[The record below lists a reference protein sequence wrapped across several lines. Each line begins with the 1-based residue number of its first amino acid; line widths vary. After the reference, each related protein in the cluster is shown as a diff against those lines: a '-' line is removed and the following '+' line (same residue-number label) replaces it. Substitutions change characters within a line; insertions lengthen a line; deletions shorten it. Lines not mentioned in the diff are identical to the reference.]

1 MAAPRLQAPDSGLGS
16 TGNPILDSANAV
28 NTDDIEGSSLT
39 LENNR
44 PSQPSPLKSSMTAAD
59 LDTAYPAGAVSG
71 GTSSTTTT
79 TTSDSSSGIK
89 QDSTASTSAA
99 QHAHENAPVENV
111 LSAIGGAVV

>member
-44 PSQPSPLKSSMTAAD
+44 PSQPSPLKSSLTAAD
-59 LDTAYPAGAVSG
+59 LDTAYPASAVSG
-71 GTSSTTTT
+71 GSSSTAS

-89 QDSTASTSAA
+89 QDSTVSTSAA
-99 QHAHENAPVENV
+99 QHAQEDAPVENV